1 VPAIR
6 HPGAVSA
13 AAVLTL
19 AGTILTTSGVRAEE
33 PPAPPAPPPAVTR
46 PLDDHARRSP
56 SPVLPWS
63 VPVRLDIPAIGVH
76 TPLLRLGLTGA
87 GTVEVPPLAGDA
99 PAGWYDGSPAPGQA
113 GAALVLGHVDSA
125 RDGPAVF
132 YRLGDLRPGDTVT
145 IRRADRVT
153 VRFRVTG
160 AALYPKNAVPAA
172 VMSGPFDYAA
182 LRLITCGGSFDRA
195 RRTYRSNLVVFAVAG

>member
-1 VPAIR
+1 VPVIR
-6 HPGAVSA
+6 HPGAASV
-13 AAVLTL
+13 AVVLAL
-19 AGTILTTSGVRAEE
+19 AGTMLTTSGIRAQEQHGP
-33 PPAPPAPPPAVTR
+33 PPAPPAAAR
-46 PLDDHARRSP
+46 PVDDHTRMARSP
-56 SPVLPWS
+56 LLPRS
-63 VPVRLDIPAIGVH
+63 VPIRLDIPAIGVH
-76 TPLLRLGLTGA
+76 TPLLRLGLTRA
-87 GTVEVPPLAGDA
+87 GSVAVPPVGGDA

-160 AALYPKNAVPAA
+160 VALYPKNAVPAA
-172 VMSGPFDYAA
+172 VVSGPFDYAA